1 MNDNKTLLNSPL
13 VVKSAVAVLVLL
25 AAFLLVKTITQ
36 IRTAIEGEIPT
47 YNSVTINGVG
57 EVFAVPDIAMFT
69 YTVSSEASTVAE
81 AQRVATEKHNVAIK
95 TLRDAGIEDKDIVA
109 VPNLYPKYS
118 YNYRP
123 CTALS
128 CPSNQTISGY
138 EATFGVTVKVRESDK
153 TSELISKVTEAGAT
167 GVSGITYTIDDEEV
181 LKAEARSLAIA
192 DAKAKAEKLSK
203 DLGVDLEEIISYY
216 DNENSGP
223 VYDSAEGMGGAMMM
237 KASAPAPVADL
248 PKGEN
253 QIRVNVSV
261 TYKID

>member
-36 IRTAIEGEIPT
+36 IRTAVEGEIPT
-47 YNSVTINGVG
+47 YNSVTVNGVG

-69 YTVSSEASTVAE
+69 YTISSEASTVSE
-81 AQRVATEKHNVAIK
+81 AQRVATEKHNAAIK
-95 TLRDAGIEDKDIVA
+95 ALRDAGIEDKDIVA

-138 EATFGVTVKVRESDK
+138 EAAFGVTVKVREADK
-153 TSELISKVTEAGAT
+153 TSDLISKVTEAGAT
-167 GVSGITYTIDDEEV
+167 AVSGITYTIDDEEV
-181 LKAEARSLAIA
+181 LKAEARTLAIA
-192 DAKAKAEKLSK
+192 DAKEKAEKLAT
-203 DLGVDLEEIISYY
+203 DLGVDLDEIISYY
-216 DNENSGP
+216 ENDPSATP
-223 VYDSAEGMGGAMMM
+223 MYAEGMGGGAMMM

-253 QIRVNVSV
+253 QIKVNVSV